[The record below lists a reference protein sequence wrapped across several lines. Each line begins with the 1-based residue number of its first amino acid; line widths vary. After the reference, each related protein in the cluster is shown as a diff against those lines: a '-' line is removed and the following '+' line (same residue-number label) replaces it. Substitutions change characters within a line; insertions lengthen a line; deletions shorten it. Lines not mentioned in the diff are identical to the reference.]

1 MARIRDSYIYR
12 IVNQKHYL
20 LIAGIGFLLAGLL
33 VALGLAAW
41 WLWSGYWVGLSLV
54 DAIGFVSPST
64 AASAIIVLSDSDIL
78 YFVFVDA
85 PLYGLLLVVGAVL
98 LAAEQVLRNT
108 ST

>member
-1 MARIRDSYIYR
+1 
-12 IVNQKHYL
+12 VNQKHYL

-33 VALGLAAW
+33 VVLGLAAW
-41 WLWSGYWVGLSLV
+41 WLSSGYWVGLSLV

-64 AASAIIVLSDSDIL
+64 AASAIIVLSDSDVL

-85 PLYGLLLVVGAVL
+85 PLYGLLLVVGTVL